1 MCTLTT
7 HRSPNA
13 RNWPGLPSPRPTS
26 YRGPNLGERRRAS
39 LATRAG
45 ARIQSE
51 IRRVRRSSR
60 VGVSRF
66 RDLEDRFRSVVAT
79 LRVPPRNLVSPTIR
93 GNYARG
99 GTVCEGV
106 YDETSRAAPST
117 RFDKWRLPPFYP
129 GSLPGKTRPVT
140 VVHIPR
146 RVEGVASRVRKS
158 SVRKSAS
165 RATYPFV

>member
-39 LATRAG
+39 LATRAA

-60 VGVSRF
+60 VGGSLGSEISRTGF
-66 RDLEDRFRSVVAT
+66 EASSQRYACH
-79 LRVPPRNLVSPTIR
+79 R
-93 GNYARG
+93 GISCRQQYA
-99 GTVCEGV
+99 EIM
-106 YDETSRAAPST
+106 RAAGQFAKEFMTKRVAP
-117 RFDKWRLPPFYP
+117 RLPPDSISGGYRHF
-129 GSLPGKTRPVT
+129 
-140 VVHIPR
+140 IPDR
-146 RVEGVASRVRKS
+146 CQEK
-158 SVRKSAS
+158 
-165 RATYPFV
+165 RAQ